1 MPPRIPP
8 VPIFGR
14 GDTHVSP
21 RTGVMEGVEEE
32 EDEDEEEEEAEEAQ
46 ERLLQH
52 LMERTGRELPQ
63 RQLELDWDVLGELGS
78 GSYGRVVLAQPRHG
92 GEQVVLKLLWKGR
105 TERWEF
111 LRELCTHLCLR
122 GQHTCVQVL
131 PIAFESATHF
141 IFGQELAPAGDLC
154 GLLTPGVGLP
164 EAQVK
169 RCAAQVGAALDYLH
183 GHALVHRDVK
193 LDNVLAFDP
202 ECHLVKLGDFGLTRV
217 SGWQVRPGV
226 PTTGHTPY
234 AAPELCQVGRAQA
247 LPLRPSVDTWAFGV
261 LLFALLTGTFP
272 WAAATCQ
279 DHQFQVFQVWQ
290 RCTWQAGG
298 HEKVPPT
305 WRVLGGAAREALQEL
320 LRVEPELRCHA
331 GQVGTYLAT
340 PPQAP
345 PPFTHHAHLTTHLG
359 THTCDHELVCHMTQ
373 RLPLVHASRQGDR
386 VAAIMWVQLR
396 LSPGSESPRRVRG
409 PTTPGIPIQP
419 MTPGLYGGLRDNGS
433 SHHPH

>member
-1 MPPRIPP
+1 
-8 VPIFGR
+8 
-14 GDTHVSP
+14 
-21 RTGVMEGVEEE
+21 
-32 EDEDEEEEEAEEAQ
+32 EEEEAEEAQ

-63 RQLELDWDVLGELGS
+63 HQLELDWDILGELGS

-92 GEQVVLKLLWKGR
+92 ERGHWKVVLKLLWKGR
-105 TERWEF
+105 TDRWSF

-141 IFGQELAPAGDLC
+141 VFGQELAPAGDLC

-217 SGWQVRPGV
+217 SGWQVRPGA
-226 PTTGHTPY
+226 PTTGHAPY
-234 AAPELCQVGRAQA
+234 AAPELCQVGRAWA
-247 LPLRPSVDTWAFGV
+247 LPLRPSVDTWAFGI

-272 WAAATCQ
+272 WASATHQ

-290 RCTWQAGG
+290 QCTWQAGG
-298 HEKVPPT
+298 HRKVPPT
-305 WRVLGGAAREALQEL
+305 WRVLGRAAREALQEL

-331 GQVGTYLAT
+331 GQVGMYL
-340 PPQAP
+340 
-345 PPFTHHAHLTTHLG
+345 
-359 THTCDHELVCHMTQ
+359 
-373 RLPLVHASRQGDR
+373 
-386 VAAIMWVQLR
+386 
-396 LSPGSESPRRVRG
+396 
-409 PTTPGIPIQP
+409 
-419 MTPGLYGGLRDNGS
+419 GGCW
-433 SHHPH
+433 